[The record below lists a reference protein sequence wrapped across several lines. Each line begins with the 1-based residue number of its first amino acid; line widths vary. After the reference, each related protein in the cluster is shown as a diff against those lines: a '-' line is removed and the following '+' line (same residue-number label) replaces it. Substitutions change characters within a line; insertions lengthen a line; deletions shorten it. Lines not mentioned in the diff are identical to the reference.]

1 MNATTSMDS
10 FDVVDNPPCT
20 NGKCWFDH
28 FKENAGYDPRIDWE
42 QQPGLDPQQHPRLIR
57 SIQSWQLGESSD
69 GCHLMKATD
78 DFLATRA
85 ADPLYREAMLLF
97 IREEQKHGNNLGR
110 YLDRIGAERLKFDVG
125 DYLFR
130 KVRYFIGSMEIWTSS
145 VFMVE
150 GMAEIY
156 YKALA
161 DSGLCPLLRD
171 ICHDILRDEAWH
183 ILFQIERLRI
193 QDREMPRLGYVCYRA
208 FSFVLFL
215 NIIGSVWLLH
225 RRVFQAGGLTFRS
238 YLAKAWRKFRRW

>member
-1 MNATTSMDS
+1 MNVTASLKAEPIDTTIPD
-10 FDVVDNPPCT
+10 T
-20 NGKCWFDH
+20 NGRRWFDH
-28 FKENAGYDPRIDWE
+28 FKNNTAADPRIDWE
-42 QQPGLDPQQHPRLIR
+42 QKPGLSLEIHSQLIR

-69 GCHLMKATD
+69 GSHLMKATD

-110 YLDRIGAERLKFDVG
+110 YLDMIGAERLKFDIG

-130 KVRYFIGSMEIWTSS
+130 KVRYFIGSIEIWTSS

-193 QDREMPRLGYVCYRA
+193 QDREMPFVGYVFYRA

-238 YLAKAWRKFRRW
+238 YLGKAWRKFRRW

>member
-1 MNATTSMDS
+1 MNATTLIDS
-10 FDVVDNPPCT
+10 FDAAAAGPCT
-20 NGKCWFDH
+20 NGRRWFDH
-28 FKENAGYDPRIDWE
+28 FKNNAAADARIDWGLE
-42 QQPGLDPQQHPRLIR
+42 PGLSLEIHPRIIR

-69 GCHLMKATD
+69 GSHLMKATD

-110 YLDRIGAERLKFDVG
+110 YLDLIGAERLKFDVG
-125 DYLFR
+125 DWLFR
-130 KVRYFIGSMEIWTSS
+130 KVRHLIGRIEIWTCT
-145 VFMVE
+145 VFMIE

-161 DSGLCPLLRD
+161 DSGVCPLLRD
-171 ICHDILRDEAWH
+171 ICDDILRDETWH

-193 QDREMPRLGYVCYRA
+193 QDREMPFIGYVFYRA

-238 YLAKAWRKFRRW
+238 YLGKAWRKFRRW